1 MQHVGAPLLGAKTS
15 ATRPSPSAGPLAR
28 LMASD
33 ISSHFDDEG
42 ITLYIARHSRDPPGN
57 KLPCLR
63 LTSDLREW
71 VLRTAHD
78 ACKGWMIS

>member
-1 MQHVGAPLLGAKTS
+1 MQRVGAPLLS
-15 ATRPSPSAGPLAR
+15 ATASAAQPSPSAGLLAR

-33 ISSHFDDEG
+33 ISSPLDDDS
-42 ITLYIARHSRDPPGN
+42 IILYTAQHGLDSTCN